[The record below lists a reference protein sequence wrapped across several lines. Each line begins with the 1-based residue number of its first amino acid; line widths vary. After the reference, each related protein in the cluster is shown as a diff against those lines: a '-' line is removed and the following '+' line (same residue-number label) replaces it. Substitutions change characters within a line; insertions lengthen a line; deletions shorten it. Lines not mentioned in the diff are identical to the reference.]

1 MLTCVSNFAL
11 PEGDKEWRWP
21 ASSAASLIMLIYIHV
36 LNMTMMQPQLTEPQ
50 PFWSYQGWSW
60 CSHNWLNPN
69 PSETIKDHD
78 AATTDNVPSVGP
90 SVLTHIKYS
99 FHFFQELPEKWN
111 KLSSET
117 TAACTLDTAMPGVS
131 LAASFFSRPHTPP
144 QPPALERDSTLV
156 VVVVVVVV
164 VQELFSLMM
173 SAICVQIRGHR
184 SEVMKIFT
192 AWLKVLIYRCVL
204 TTVDL

>member
-1 MLTCVSNFAL
+1 MAMTCII
-11 PEGDKEWRWP
+11 
-21 ASSAASLIMLIYIHV
+21 SSKPDHANLHPCAEH
-36 LNMTMMQPQLTEPQ
+36 
-50 PFWSYQGWSW
+50 
-60 CSHNWLNPN
+60 
-69 PSETIKDHD
+69 DHD

-184 SEVMKIFT
+184 SEVTRI
-192 AWLKVLIYRCVL
+192 IYHMAPVFVCCCIRSYHCNHSGFVGTISTL
-204 TTVDL
+204 FCYVHIKHILFLYACKRL